1 MSVGGDRSTATQKGA
16 GAVKQMLTQRDQD
29 IDNAHRIVAAMFPES
44 DERLGAMRMRAVI
57 ELVLVYAEEA
67 HRARTEAGL

>member
-1 MSVGGDRSTATQKGA
+1 
-16 GAVKQMLTQRDQD
+16 MLTHRLQD
-29 IDNAHRIVAAMFPES
+29 AENAHRIVAATFP
-44 DERLGAMRMRAVI
+44 DLDDRLGAVRMRAVI

>member
-1 MSVGGDRSTATQKGA
+1 
-16 GAVKQMLTQRDQD
+16 MLTQRDQD

-44 DERLGAMRMRAVI
+44 DERLGAVRMRAVI
-57 ELVLVYAEEA
+57 ERVLVYAEEA